1 MDPDGTRS
9 LAELFQINQGSIGVS
24 KRINLFREMDENPLT
39 KEEQDIIQKRV
50 QAQRDMF
57 EEYER
62 REKKRKVS
70 LTSYLYFRFL
80 QEGLEMRSMWNKVLH
95 VLSSILQGSD

>member
-1 MDPDGTRS
+1 MMEEDGTRS
-9 LAELFQINQGSIGVS
+9 LAELFQRNQGSIGVS
-24 KRINLFREMDENPLT
+24 KRVNLFREMDKNPLT

-62 REKKRKVS
+62 REKKRKVRS
-70 LTSYLYFRFL
+70 TS
-80 QEGLEMRSMWNKVLH
+80 
-95 VLSSILQGSD
+95 